1 MAELTESVLVDA
13 SLAET
18 WGHYFEPRGWRA
30 WVDGFGS
37 VESAE
42 RYPEVGG
49 TLVWLSNAAG
59 RGRVE
64 ERVVE
69 HSPRTRHRIE
79 FSDPESAGE
88 LTSAFVVEGE
98 GTRVTLTFEYRIAGG
113 GGPFKGLTDRLFVRG
128 QVRQSLQRT
137 LVRFKQEAEEA
148 AALVDVN
155 PSA

>member
-1 MAELTESVLVDA
+1 MGELTESLLVDA

-18 WGHYFEPRGWRA
+18 WEHYFDPRGWSA
-30 WVDGFGS
+30 WVDGFQS
-37 VESAE
+37 VDVSEG
-42 RYPEVGG
+42 YPEVGG

-79 FSDPESAGE
+79 FSDPESTGE
-88 LTSAFVVEGE
+88 LTSAFGVEGE
-98 GTRVTLTFEYRIAGG
+98 ATRVTLTLDYKITG
-113 GGPFKGLTDRLFVRG
+113 GGPFRGLTDRLFVRG

-137 LVRFKQEAEEA
+137 LLRFKQEAEEA
-148 AALVDVN
+148 AHFD
-155 PSA
+155 